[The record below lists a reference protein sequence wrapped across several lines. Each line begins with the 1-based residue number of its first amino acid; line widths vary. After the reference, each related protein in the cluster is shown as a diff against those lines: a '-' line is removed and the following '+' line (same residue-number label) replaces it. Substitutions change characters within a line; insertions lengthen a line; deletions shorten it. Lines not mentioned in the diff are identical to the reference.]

1 MRTSTKSH
9 TFSIARWIVIPVV
22 AAVLLLPAA
31 PAFAGEACPNE
42 QLRRESNINPNTGE
56 PYDLSLPDCRA
67 YEQVTPVSK
76 EGNTFSAD
84 FIAENGESV
93 DMRSGGG
100 VSGSLARLEGL
111 GSSNGYLAQRSG
123 SGWETSPLDPPA
135 YLFLTDALESDADV
149 THDLSEQVWVGHLV
163 HDDLGKGEQAW
174 QFDIRQPDGSFV
186 GNYGDELA
194 GGNAP
199 EYLGGSSNLSVLV
212 FVDTGALL
220 PAAKALGNGGTH
232 QILYEITGAVSGSPA
247 LSFVPV
253 EDSGNALSSTT
264 DATLGSGGGS
274 QSSGSEFHAVS
285 RDGSK
290 VFFDVA
296 PTDTSY
302 NGDTKTQ
309 VFARIN
315 GTETV
320 DLSEPTLSD
329 CTACLETTPGAD
341 KFEGASEDG
350 SKVFFTTEQ
359 ELLPGQSTKNIYE
372 YDFEEPAGHRIVL
385 VSAGAAKPEV
395 QSVTR
400 ISDDGSH
407 VYFVANGVLTSAKNN
422 AGQEATT
429 GAENFYVYDTETH
442 ETKFIADLC
451 SGSGKSGATTDAQ
464 CPAASTAT
472 DSALWSA
479 IELRPA
485 QATPEG
491 RYLVFTSV
499 ADLTP
504 NDTSTVAQIFRYD
517 AETGE
522 LVRVST
528 GEAGYDNNGN
538 TTTNP
543 ASIKSPGG
551 ESTAHGGTAYADFEN
566 SDSYKRSV
574 SADGSYVVFTT
585 TEALSPRDT
594 NDAPDVY
601 EWHNGNVS
609 LISDGTDPQGSTFA
623 SMSSSGNSTFFFTQ
637 DSLVGQDTGSGDQ
650 DIYDARIDGGFP
662 APPPPPSPGCSG
674 DSCQPLSA
682 LFTPPGPTGSSTQA
696 AGENLAPA
704 TTTTTTTTTT
714 KPKALTKAQKLA
726 NALKQ
731 CKKDKSK
738 TKRASCK
745 KAARRKYAPV
755 KQKAKKK
762 NTKKKH

>member
-1 MRTSTKSH
+1 MRTFTKSPL
-9 TFSIARWIVIPVV
+9 FFVALWIAISVA
-22 AAVLLLPAA
+22 AAVLLLPTTR
-31 PAFAGEACPNE
+31 AFAAEPCPNE
-42 QLRRESNINPNTGE
+42 QLRAEDNSTN
-56 PYDLSLPDCRA
+56 LPDCRA
-67 YEQVTPVSK
+67 YEQITPVSK
-76 EGNTFSAD
+76 EGNTFNVE

-93 DMRSGGG
+93 NMRSAGG
-100 VSGSLARLEGL
+100 VSGSLARLQGL
-111 GSSNGYLAQRSG
+111 GTSNGYLAQRSG

-135 YLFLTDALESDADV
+135 YLFRTDSFESDMDV
-149 THDLSEQVWVGHLV
+149 THDLSEQVW
-163 HDDLGKGEQAW
+163 LGRGLIGESELEW
-174 QFDIRQPDGSFV
+174 QFYIRQPDGSYV
-186 GNYGDELA
+186 GNYGDELQ
-194 GGNAP
+194 GP
-199 EYLGGSSNLSVLV
+199 IYSPQYLGGSSNLSVLV
-212 FVDTGALL
+212 FEDYDALL
-220 PAAKALGNGGTH
+220 PADKAMGNHLPMGNH
-232 QILYEITGAVSGSPA
+232 LYLYEITGAGSGSPA
-247 LSFVPV
+247 VNFVPV

-264 DATLGSGGGS
+264 NATLGSGGGS
-274 QSSGSEFHAVS
+274 DSSGSEFHAVS

-296 PTDTSY
+296 PTGTSY

-341 KFEGASEDG
+341 EFAGASESG

-359 ELLPGQSTKNIYE
+359 ELLSGQSTKNIYE

-442 ETKFIADLC
+442 ETKFIADPC

-485 QATPEG
+485 QDTPEG
-491 RYLVFTSV
+491 RYLVFASV

-538 TTTNP
+538 AATNP
-543 ASIKSPGG
+543 AMIPSPGG
-551 ESTAHGGTAYADFEN
+551 TTSAYGGTAFADFEN
-566 SDSYKRSV
+566 SGSYKRSV

-594 NDAPDVY
+594 NDATDVY
-601 EWHNGNVS
+601 EWHDGNVS
-609 LISDGTDPQGSTFA
+609 LISDGTDPQGSTFE
-623 SMSSSGNSTFFFTQ
+623 SMSSSGNSIFFSTQ

-674 DSCQPLSA
+674 DSCQGPLS
-682 LFTPPGPTGSSTQA
+682 TPFPSPGPSGSSTQA
-696 AGENLAPA
+696 AGENAVAP
-704 TTTTTTTTTT
+704 TTTTSPEEPKPKPLTRAQKLTKALKGCKRDKGKAKRKSCETKARRQY
-714 KPKALTKAQKLA
+714 KPKAKAK
-726 NALKQ
+726 NKE
-731 CKKDKSK
+731 KKSK
-738 TKRASCK
+738 K
-745 KAARRKYAPV
+745 
-755 KQKAKKK
+755 
-762 NTKKKH
+762 